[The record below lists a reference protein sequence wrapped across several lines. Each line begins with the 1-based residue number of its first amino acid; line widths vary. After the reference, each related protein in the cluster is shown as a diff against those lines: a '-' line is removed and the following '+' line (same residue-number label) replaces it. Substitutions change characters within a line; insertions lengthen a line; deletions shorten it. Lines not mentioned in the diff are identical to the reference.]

1 MGGTR
6 GNVILGEL
14 TAIRFASCAGRLAF
28 DGQGV
33 GR

>member
-14 TAIRFASCAGRLAF
+14 TANRFGSCAGRLAF